1 MRKEANIALLELRP
15 PSSEATLPH
24 DIRAF
29 LHEADRRIGRFC
41 ADFRVPGFVQS
52 DYPRVYHALRSLAD
66 AATGNHLCEW
76 GSGFGVVTCLAAM
89 LGFEAWGIEIDH
101 DLVEAARRLA
111 VDFEV
116 PVEFIRDSFIPRGSE
131 RCLEVAER
139 FAWLT
144 GTAGSVREDEG
155 LGPEDFD
162 IIFAYPWPDEED
174 VIGALF
180 EQNVGTG
187 ALLLTYHGD
196 GDMRLRRKVRRRA
209 RRIGRRRRPD
219 LRP

>member
-1 MRKEANIALLELRP
+1 LRKEANIPLLELCLP
-15 PSSEATLPH
+15 ASEDTLPH

-29 LHEADRRIGRFC
+29 LREADRRIRRFR

-52 DYPRVYHALRSLAD
+52 DYPRVYQALRSLAD

-89 LGFEAWGIEIDH
+89 LGFEACGIEIEEE
-101 DLVEAARRLA
+101 LVEAARRLA
-111 VDFEV
+111 EDFEL

-131 RCLEVAER
+131 RCLEVVER

-144 GTAGSVREDEG
+144 STAGSVREDEG

-162 IIFAYPWPDEED
+162 VIFAYPWPDEED

-180 EQNVGTG
+180 ERNAGTG
-187 ALLLTYHGD
+187 ALLLTYHGHD
-196 GDMRLRRKVRRRA
+196 DMRLRRKVRRRP
-209 RRIGRRRRPD
+209 RHSGRRRRPD
-219 LRP
+219 LRS